1 MKKWIK
7 IPFLYRQ
14 RFILGYI
21 FLLLVFA
28 GLLSF
33 LPSIAPGGISS
44 EEMQSVV
51 TSQKVDRNFITN
63 GQVIDLPYRVI
74 QKVIINVF
82 GLTLYSIK
90 LPSIIIAVLTALF
103 LILLLNRWFKSDV
116 AIIGSILTTLSVAFL
131 FLAGFGTPSIMYVFW
146 LAVIIWLGSKIIGN
160 EHTHPLLVISFA
172 TCVALSLYTPHMI
185 YIALSIAI
193 AGITHKDM
201 RASLKQIK
209 VYQLILSI
217 SIFAILIAP
226 LVISGVFNSSVPVRL
241 IFTENI
247 NTYIDNISNSFA
259 PFFSFISAYD
269 SVYLAPL
276 FGLATVSLIIIGAL
290 ASMGKLFTTRNTIV
304 SLLIIYSIIVAGFNP
319 NAAISIIIP
328 IAILTTAGIES
339 IIQKWHSLFPENPY
353 AHIIGALPIV
363 VIVLFIIYSDL
374 SHFIFGYHYTPSVAN
389 NFNNDITLISENLKS
404 GTILIMADTHKDHDF
419 YKLLEAKNNLTIMS
433 QVPERNDLPIASLG
447 EPLKDEKL
455 ELKQIITS
463 PKRLNSARLYIYE
476 KITTEKQGS

>member
-1 MKKWIK
+1 M
-7 IPFLYRQ
+7 
-14 RFILGYI
+14 
-21 FLLLVFA
+21 
-28 GLLSF
+28 
-33 LPSIAPGGISS
+33 
-44 EEMQSVV
+44 
-51 TSQKVDRNFITN
+51 
-63 GQVIDLPYRVI
+63 
-74 QKVIINVF
+74 
-82 GLTLYSIK
+82 
-90 LPSIIIAVLTALF
+90 
-103 LILLLNRWFKSDV
+103 
-116 AIIGSILTTLSVAFL
+116 
-131 FLAGFGTPSIMYVFW
+131 
-146 LAVIIWLGSKIIGN
+146 
-160 EHTHPLLVISFA
+160 
-172 TCVALSLYTPHMI
+172 
-185 YIALSIAI
+185 
-193 AGITHKDM
+193 
-201 RASLKQIK
+201 
-209 VYQLILSI
+209 
-217 SIFAILIAP
+217 
-226 LVISGVFNSSVPVRL
+226 
-241 IFTENI
+241 
-247 NTYIDNISNSFA
+247 
-259 PFFSFISAYD
+259 
-269 SVYLAPL
+269 YLAPL

-304 SLLIIYSIIVAGFNP
+304 SLLIIYSIVVAGFNP

-404 GTILIMADTHKDHDF
+404 GTVLIMADTHKDHDF

>member
-146 LAVIIWLGSKIIGN
+146 LAVILWLGSKIIGN

-185 YIALSIAI
+185 YIALGIAI

-276 FGLATVSLIIIGAL
+276 FGLATVSLIIIGA
-290 ASMGKLFTTRNTIV
+290 
-304 SLLIIYSIIVAGFNP
+304 
-319 NAAISIIIP
+319 
-328 IAILTTAGIES
+328 
-339 IIQKWHSLFPENPY
+339 
-353 AHIIGALPIV
+353 
-363 VIVLFIIYSDL
+363 
-374 SHFIFGYHYTPSVAN
+374 
-389 NFNNDITLISENLKS
+389 
-404 GTILIMADTHKDHDF
+404 
-419 YKLLEAKNNLTIMS
+419 
-433 QVPERNDLPIASLG
+433 
-447 EPLKDEKL
+447 
-455 ELKQIITS
+455 
-463 PKRLNSARLYIYE
+463 
-476 KITTEKQGS
+476 